1 MKWRT
6 QLAADY
12 RSEWIKYVL
21 YNILIEDSFDVGC
34 GIRHEFTGYV
44 CCLTQTLL
52 QTCRKLCNWEFWH
65 YASVSEIIGIVSDM
79 HACASQIIKHFSTKM
94 SPGEHSADSL
104 NSNPA
109 KLCFVVKQS
118 VREAAVGGYLNIL
131 CVENLHNPIC

>member
-1 MKWRT
+1 
-6 QLAADY
+6 
-12 RSEWIKYVL
+12 
-21 YNILIEDSFDVGC
+21 
-34 GIRHEFTGYV
+34 
-44 CCLTQTLL
+44 
-52 QTCRKLCNWEFWH
+52 
-65 YASVSEIIGIVSDM
+65 M

-131 CVENLHNPIC
+131 CENFYNHIGYYLLDRTQSCFPLLVF